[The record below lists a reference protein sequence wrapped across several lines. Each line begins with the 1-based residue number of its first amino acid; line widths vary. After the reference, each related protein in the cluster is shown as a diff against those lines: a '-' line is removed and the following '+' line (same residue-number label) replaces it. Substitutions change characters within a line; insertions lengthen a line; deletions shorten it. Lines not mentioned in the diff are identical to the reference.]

1 MGPQDM
7 LLDGIDWIAL
17 AWDKES
23 WRALVNVVVKLRVS
37 YTAGNFLTSPKSL
50 IFSDSLL
57 HGVS

>member
-7 LLDGIDWIAL
+7 RLGGIDWIAL
-17 AWDKES
+17 AWDKDI
-23 WRALVNVVVKLRVS
+23 WRTLMNAVTKLWIS
-37 YTAGNFLTSPKSL
+37 CTAGNFLTSPRSL